1 MECPKCKSKETR
13 VSCTEDHGYFT
24 KRYCRCLDCKTRFRT
39 KEKYINTIENPGK
52 KKDSF
57 ILNYYQC
64 KMIQKNKYMLSNSEW
79 AAIYKV
85 SLATIVKAKKKIDAT
100 K

>member
-1 MECPKCKSKETR
+1 MKCPECKSKKNR
-13 VSCTEDHGYFT
+13 VSSTDHHPIEDLT

-52 KKDSF
+52 KKGSF
-57 ILNYYQC
+57 ILNSYQC
-64 KMIQKNKYMLSNSEW
+64 EMIKRNKYMLSNSEW

-85 SLATIVKAKKKIDAT
+85 SLTTIVNAKKK
-100 K
+100 